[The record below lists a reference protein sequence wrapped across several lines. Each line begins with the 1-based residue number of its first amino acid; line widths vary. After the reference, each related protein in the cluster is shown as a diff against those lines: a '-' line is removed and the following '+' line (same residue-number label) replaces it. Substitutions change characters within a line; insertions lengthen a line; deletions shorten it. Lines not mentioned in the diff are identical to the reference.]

1 MLVALSTRARYAVGI
16 AVGSRQTEVGHMDAT
31 HILHVVLEQNGVH
44 TLYMKGGDV
53 ILFNP
58 ESGKVLSVTKLP
70 SDEDVETAREN
81 PPVPRAPSHTLRM

>member
-1 MLVALSTRARYAVGI
+1 
-16 AVGSRQTEVGHMDAT
+16 MDAT

-44 TLYMKGGDV
+44 TLYMKSGDV

-58 ESGKVLSVTKLP
+58 ESGEVLSVTKLP
-70 SDEDVETAREN
+70 SDEEVETARRN

>member
-1 MLVALSTRARYAVGI
+1 
-16 AVGSRQTEVGHMDAT
+16 MDAT

-44 TLYMKGGDV
+44 TLYVKGGDV

-70 SDEDVETAREN
+70 SDEDVERARN
-81 PPVPRAPSHTLRM
+81 TPAVPVATGHTLRM